1 MEEKQRI
8 KAINALNKYIWELK
22 GKCDGISEINKGLIL
37 QYCRFAILADETS
50 DNIARNIN
58 SLDYATLEEETKK
71 YERFNKI
78 TLNLYK
84 VLKFEQIKDELADFG
99 NPYTK
104 LYKEA
109 EENGD
114 F

>member
-1 MEEKQRI
+1 MTD
-8 KAINALNKYIWELK
+8 KARKLAIDAMNKYIWDLK
-22 GKCDGISEINKGLIL
+22 GKCDGIAEINKELIL
-37 QYCRFAILADETS
+37 QYCRFAILADEVS
-50 DNIARNIN
+50 EEIAKNIGK
-58 SLDYATLEEETKK
+58 LDYATLEEETKK
-71 YERFNKI
+71 YEKFNKI
-78 TLNLYK
+78 VLNLYK
-84 VLKFEQIKDELADFG
+84 TLKFEQIKDELADFG